1 VPKQVSLTDEG
12 SDVSDREEIEEAI
25 GAMYWAI
32 DDQDADALRACLTD
46 NCILSG
52 ELIIGTPPVLVE
64 GIEAILANFGHANA
78 LVEKEQHFFSNLMV
92 KVEGDTARARIYQW
106 GPYVFPGAGE
116 NVAKGGFR
124 VEHTL
129 RRSGT
134 RWLIASSKYTP
145 VWAEHGSEMKRVRTT
160 VFGSD

>member
-1 VPKQVSLTDEG
+1 
-12 SDVSDREEIEEAI
+12 VSDREDIEEAI
-25 GAMYWAI
+25 GALYWAI

-46 NCILSG
+46 DCVLSG
-52 ELIIGTPPVLVE
+52 QLIIGTPTVRVE
-64 GIEAILANFGHANA
+64 GIEAIVANFGRAIA

-92 KVEGDTARARIYQW
+92 KVEGDIARARIYQW
-106 GPYVFPGAGE
+106 GPYLFPGACE

-134 RWLIASSKYTP
+134 RWLIASSAYTP
-145 VWAEHGSEMKRVRTT
+145 VWAEHGSEMERVRAK
-160 VFGSD
+160 VFSPD